1 MRSKEPAVRI
11 VHFSITPLA
20 GAPIRLVQALKRHTN
35 YDVHLVDLER
45 WGRYD
50 HDAVHGDDPERTFE
64 LVRAAD
70 IIHLHNYLDYQ
81 SSEFHPVDFD
91 ALRQEG
97 KAFIRQFHSHPDL
110 VAQGMQIEVS
120 NLLASA
126 MPALVIAQF
135 QERFYPNARVVP
147 NIIPQDSTTY
157 SPGYEPITNDIFFSP
172 TSTLS
177 AWDDRWNTKGTPE
190 TLELMKQVA
199 RKTGCSMKC
208 MTNSTFQE
216 VIAEK
221 RRARLVID
229 DLITGSYHL
238 SGLEGLSLGKP
249 VFSFLDGRTQRVLG
263 EIAGTETCP
272 FVNVRLEDSYEVLVY
287 LVEHPEEAAAIG
299 KAGRKWIERYWS
311 DHILVQHFVDVYE
324 KLLVDPHLVA
334 RQDSLCLKDT
344 VDRLQAVVLPDLA
357 YRSRAERYQASLPI
371 ARKALKYTK
380 RFFCFLGGVITK
392 CFPAPIL
399 KPLRGVWSGIG
410 KAFVKGKGGF

>member
-1 MRSKEPAVRI
+1 VRV
-11 VHFSITPLA
+11 VHFSKTPLA
-20 GAPIRLVQALKRHTN
+20 GAPIRLVQALRSHTS
-35 YDVHLVDLER
+35 YDVWLVDLER

-50 HDAVHGDDPERTFE
+50 HDVVHTENPDRTLE

-70 IIHLHNYLDYQ
+70 IIHLHNYLGYQ
-81 SSEFHPVDFD
+81 SREFHPVDFD
-91 ALRQEG
+91 ALGKEG
-97 KAFIRQFHSHPDL
+97 KAFIRQFHSHPEL
-110 VAQGMQIEVS
+110 VAQAMQMDVS
-120 NLLASA
+120 DMLSS
-126 MPALVIAQF
+126 PIPSLVIAQF

-147 NIIPQDSTTY
+147 NVIPQDSITY
-157 SPGYEPITNDIFFSP
+157 SPGYEPISNDIFFSP

-199 RKTGCSMKC
+199 RKTGCTIKC

-216 VIAEK
+216 AIAEK

-272 FVNVRLEDSYEVLVY
+272 FVNLRLEDSYDVL
-287 LVEHPEEAAAIG
+287 LHLIEHPEEAAAIG
-299 KAGRKWIERYWS
+299 EAGRKWIERYWS

-324 KLLVDPHLVA
+324 NLLVDPHLVV
-334 RQDSLCLKDT
+334 RQDSLRLKDS
-344 VDRLQAVVLPDLA
+344 VDRFHAVVLPDLA
-357 YRSRAERYQASLPI
+357 YLSRADQYQASLPI
-371 ARKALKYTK
+371 ARKALKYTR
-380 RFFCFLGGVITK
+380 RFICLLGEVITK
-392 CFPAPIL
+392 CLPAPIL

-410 KAFVKGKGGF
+410 KVFAKGKSGF

>member
-1 MRSKEPAVRI
+1 VRI

-20 GAPIRLVQALKRHTN
+20 GAPIRLVQALQRHAN
-35 YDVHLVDLER
+35 YDVSLVDLDR

-50 HDAVHGDDPERTFE
+50 HDMVHVENPARTLE
-64 LVRAAD
+64 LARTAD

-81 SSEFHPVDFD
+81 SKEFDPVNFD
-91 ALRQEG
+91 ALRKEG
-97 KAFIRQFHSHPDL
+97 KAFIRQFHSHPEL
-110 VAQGMQIEVS
+110 VAQAMQGGASE
-120 NLLASA
+120 LLSS
-126 MPALVIAQF
+126 PIPSLVIAQF

-147 NIIPQDSTTY
+147 NIIPQDSMIY
-157 SPGYEPITNDIFFSP
+157 SPGAEPSSHDIFFSP
-172 TSTLS
+172 TSVLS

-199 RKTGCSMKC
+199 RKTGCTIKC

-216 VIAEK
+216 AIAEK
-221 RRARLVID
+221 RRARVVID

-272 FVNVRLEDSYEVLVY
+272 FVNLRLEDSFDVL
-287 LVEHPEEAAAIG
+287 LHLLEHPEEAVAIG
-299 KAGRKWIERYWS
+299 EAGRKWIERYWS

-324 KLLVDPHLVA
+324 NLLVDPQLVV
-334 RQDSLCLKDT
+334 RQDSLRLKDT
-344 VDRLQAVVLPDLA
+344 VDCFHAVILPDLT
-357 YRSRAERYQASLPI
+357 YLSRANNYQASLSI
-371 ARKALKYTK
+371 GGKALKYTR
-380 RFFCFLGGVITK
+380 RFISFLGGVITK
-392 CFPAPIL
+392 CLPAPIL

-410 KAFVKGKGGF
+410 KAFAKGRGGF

>member
-1 MRSKEPAVRI
+1 VKV
-11 VHFSITPLA
+11 VHFSKTPLA
-20 GAPIRLVQALKRHTN
+20 GAPIRLVKALQRYTN

-45 WGRYD
+45 WDRYD
-50 HDAVHGDDPERTFE
+50 HDVVHGDDPERTLE
-64 LVRAAD
+64 LARTAD

-81 SSEFHPVDFD
+81 SREFDPVDFD
-91 ALRQEG
+91 SLRQEG
-97 KAFIRQFHSHPDL
+97 KALIRQFHSHPEL
-110 VAQGMQIEVS
+110 VAEAMQMGVS
-120 NLLASA
+120 DLLSS
-126 MPALVIAQF
+126 PIPSLVIAQF

-147 NIIPQDSTTY
+147 NIIPQDYKTY
-157 SPGYEPITNDIFFSP
+157 RPGTEPNSHDIFFSP
-172 TSTLS
+172 TSVLS

-199 RKTGCSMKC
+199 RKTGCTMKC
-208 MTNSTFQE
+208 MTNSRFQE
-216 VIAEK
+216 AIAEK

-272 FVNVRLEDSYEVLVY
+272 FVNLRLEDSYDVLVY
-287 LVEHPEEAAAIG
+287 LVEHPEEAVAIG
-299 KAGRKWIERYWS
+299 EAGRKWIERYWS

-334 RQDSLCLKDT
+334 RQDSLRLKGS
-344 VDRLQAVVLPDLA
+344 VDRFHAVILPDLA
-357 YRSRAERYQASLPI
+357 YRSRANHYQASLPI
-371 ARKALKYTK
+371 ARKALKYTR
-380 RFFCFLGGVITK
+380 RFISFLGGVITK

-410 KAFVKGKGGF
+410 KAFAKGKGGF